1 MSDDAL
7 RRDLEAFWAE
17 VRRALAEYRVDDLRR
32 LLQAPE
38 GMPTPTRP
46 QAQDFLKQL
55 PDLSTSRFLK
65 LVQEKD
71 RAGYVARTHLEKGGT
86 TLTIIR
92 FRKRGDAWELV
103 PAPETLSSFELDT
116 ALDDAAIAQEVET
129 QPVLQL
135 FPSDVMETAPPAEPE
150 EPPDER
156 PEPVIRKELEGIWRR
171 IREAFAAGK
180 PDSVAALL
188 LYADGVEPPTPE
200 QARAAAKDMPDL
212 QRARFD
218 KLTWS
223 LLKPQLVGYCAELK
237 PGDPKAR
244 TVALLVFVRRGGAYR
259 FAPGPASVTV
269 VEFPP
274 VSADELRDLIDTD
287 PRLEL

>member
-1 MSDDAL
+1 MSDDPL
-7 RRDLEAFWAE
+7 RRSLEAFWAE

-65 LVQEKD
+65 LVREKD

-86 TLTIIR
+86 TLTIVR

-103 PAPETLSSFELDT
+103 PAPETLSSYELDT
-116 ALDDAAIAQEVET
+116 ALDDAAIAEEVET
-129 QPVLQL
+129 QPALKL
-135 FPSDVMETAPPAEPE
+135 FPAEAMEAAPPAAPE

-156 PEPVIRKELEGIWRR
+156 PEAVIRKELEGIWRR

-180 PDSVAALL
+180 PGSVAELL

-200 QARAAAKDMPDL
+200 QAREAAKEMPDL

-218 KLTWS
+218 KLVWS
-223 LLKPQLVGYCAELK
+223 LPKPQLIGYCAEIRLEHA
-237 PGDPKAR
+237 KAA
-244 TVALLVFVRRGGAYR
+244 TVALLVFVRKDGAYR
-259 FAPGPASVTV
+259 FAPGPAAVTI
-269 VEFPP
+269 VEFPR
-274 VSADELRDLIDTD
+274 VSPQELHDLIDTD

>member
-7 RRDLEAFWAE
+7 RRTLEAFWAE
-17 VRRALAEYRVDDLRR
+17 VRLALAEYRVDDLRR

-55 PDLSTSRFLK
+55 PDLTTSRFLK
-65 LVQEKD
+65 LVKEQD
-71 RAGYVARTHLEKGGT
+71 RAGYVARTHPEKGGT
-86 TLTIIR
+86 TLTILR
-92 FRKRGDAWELV
+92 FRRRGEAWELV

-116 ALDDAAIAQEVET
+116 PLDDAAIAEEVET
-129 QPVLQL
+129 QPVLRL
-135 FPSDVMETAPPAEPE
+135 FPPGEPLAPPPPAPE

-171 IREAFAAGK
+171 IREAFAAGR
-180 PDSVAALL
+180 PESVAPLL
-188 LYADGVEPPTPE
+188 LYEEGAAPPTPE
-200 QARAAAKDMPDL
+200 QAREAAKEMPDL

-218 KLTWS
+218 KLVWS
-223 LLKPQLVGYCAELK
+223 LLKPQLLGYCAEIRL
-237 PGDPKAR
+237 DPSKAA
-244 TVALLVFVRRGGAYR
+244 TVALLVFVRKDGAYR
-259 FAPGPASVTV
+259 FAPGPAAVTIL
-269 VEFPP
+269 EFPR
-274 VSADELRDLIDTD
+274 VSPEELRDLIDTD

>member
-7 RRDLEAFWAE
+7 RRSLEAFWTE

-65 LVQEKD
+65 LVREKD

-86 TLTIIR
+86 TLTIVR

-103 PAPETLSSFELDT
+103 PAPETLSSYELDA
-116 ALDDAAIAQEVET
+116 ALDDAAIAEEVET
-129 QPVLQL
+129 QPALKL
-135 FPSDVMETAPPAEPE
+135 FPSEAMEAAPPPAPE

-171 IREAFAAGK
+171 IREAFAAGR
-180 PDSVAALL
+180 PGSVAELL
-188 LYADGVEPPTPE
+188 LYADGAEPPSPE
-200 QARAAAKDMPDL
+200 RAREAAKDMPDL

-218 KLTWS
+218 KLAWS
-223 LLKPQLVGYCAELK
+223 LLKPQLVGYCAEIRL
-237 PGDPKAR
+237 DHAKAA
-244 TVALLVFVRRGGAYR
+244 TVALLVFVRQGGAYR
-259 FAPGPASVTV
+259 FAPGPAAVTI
-269 VEFPP
+269 VEFPR
-274 VSADELRDLIDTD
+274 VSQQELHDLIDTD